1 MDQTNYSRVTR
12 LNVQGFKPNV
22 LADAIQKIQGLTME
36 MFKTCLCF
44 QQDKMR
50 KDKVMTINHPYC
62 SSLFSEFKYNN
73 VTPPYEIV
81 SQDTLGMKDDTIA
94 GFI

>member
-1 MDQTNYSRVTR
+1 
-12 LNVQGFKPNV
+12 
-22 LADAIQKIQGLTME
+22 
-36 MFKTCLCF
+36 MFKGDQAKCSRLQAKCLSRCYT
-44 QQDKMR
+44 
-50 KDKVMTINHPYC
+50 KDSRFDYGDVQNLSMLPKGQNEEEQVMTINHPYC